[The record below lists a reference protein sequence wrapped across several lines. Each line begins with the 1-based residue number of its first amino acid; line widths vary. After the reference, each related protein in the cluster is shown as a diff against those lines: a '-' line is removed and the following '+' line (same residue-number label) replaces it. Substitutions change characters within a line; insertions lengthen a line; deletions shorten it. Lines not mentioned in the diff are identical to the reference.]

1 MRTVLLGAPGSGK
14 GTHAQKL
21 QKDYGWPQISTGDLL
36 RKAAAESTELGLQ
49 AKALMDAGNLV
60 SDAIV
65 LQIIKERLG
74 CDDAKQGFV
83 LDGFPRNCAQAR
95 DLAAVLE
102 GANIA
107 LDCAVLMNIDFDI
120 LIKRLTGR
128 RTCSTTGKLLNIY
141 YSPQAELD
149 ECVES
154 GGVLEQRADDNEESI
169 RNRLDIYE
177 RETAP
182 LIEHYRDEGL
192 LRTVQAEGSPEEVYA
207 RLLAQLGV
215 S

>member
-21 QKDYGWPQISTGDLL
+21 QEGYGWPHISTGDLL
-36 RKAAAESTELGLQ
+36 RMATAEGTELGLQ

-60 SDAIV
+60 SDDIV
-65 LQIIKERLG
+65 LEMVKERLG
-74 CDDAKQGFV
+74 CDDAKGGFV
-83 LDGFPRNCAQAR
+83 LDGFPRNLAQAR
-95 DLAAVLE
+95 DLTAVLE
-102 GANIA
+102 GENIE
-107 LDCAVLMNIDFDI
+107 LDCAVLMDLDFDV

-141 YSPQAELD
+141 FSSQEELD
-149 ECVES
+149 ECAAN

-169 RNRLDIYE
+169 RTRLEIYE

-182 LIEHYRDEGL
+182 LIDYYRAEGM
-192 LRTVQAEGSPEEVYA
+192 LRTVQADGSPDEVYA
-207 RLLAQLGV
+207 RLLTQLGI